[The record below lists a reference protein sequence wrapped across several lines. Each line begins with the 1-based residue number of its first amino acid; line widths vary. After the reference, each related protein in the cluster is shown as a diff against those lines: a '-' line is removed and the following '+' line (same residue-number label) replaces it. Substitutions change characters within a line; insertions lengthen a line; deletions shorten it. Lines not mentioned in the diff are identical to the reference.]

1 MKSPPRVNEFKLRQR
16 NIGPGTYSTR
26 CTPSSPSCRFASE
39 PRFKTIDKLQ
49 MLLKHVEKK
58 SPDRLLKGKLIFR
71 QNLDVSPHQPEE
83 KSEKIRQIAEI
94 RSCSQLVVRRTKE
107 ILEVNR
113 RNVKLERI
121 ERRDEKLKKWSANK
135 KFLAAVKGW
144 SVLMV
149 IISLNRKAI
158 VMMEK
163 RKLIKS
169 IFVFNSS
176 LLYQVS
182 KSVGKIRK
190 SVKSIRKAK
199 AMKKIKTIFMPMFRR
214 KLNSLLNQ
222 YKRRIIHVIESG
234 LTQRLIKKICTFWRR
249 KMNKFETGLR
259 GLVLVYISRVS
270 SLHQL
275 WDEIQKKFN
284 YYSSKYIFPKEVSIK
299 IIRRYLLKKLKEF
312 YFYQRDLKQN
322 IQKFKNEYQR
332 KPAFRTFEL
341 TQRRTGIRFS
351 IALRSFP
358 SLRIFNKEEL
368 IPLYLEEEAKL
379 HVLPPIKESRQSH
392 TSEASKDSS
401 SNHLHNKKKNK

>member
-1 MKSPPRVNEFKLRQR
+1 
-16 NIGPGTYSTR
+16 
-26 CTPSSPSCRFASE
+26 
-39 PRFKTIDKLQ
+39 
-49 MLLKHVEKK
+49 
-58 SPDRLLKGKLIFR
+58 
-71 QNLDVSPHQPEE
+71 
-83 KSEKIRQIAEI
+83 
-94 RSCSQLVVRRTKE
+94 
-107 ILEVNR
+107 
-113 RNVKLERI
+113 
-121 ERRDEKLKKWSANK
+121 
-135 KFLAAVKGW
+135 
-144 SVLMV
+144 
-149 IISLNRKAI
+149 
-158 VMMEK
+158 
-163 RKLIKS
+163 
-169 IFVFNSS
+169 
-176 LLYQVS
+176 
-182 KSVGKIRK
+182 
-190 SVKSIRKAK
+190 
-199 AMKKIKTIFMPMFRR
+199 
-214 KLNSLLNQ
+214 
-222 YKRRIIHVIESG
+222 
-234 LTQRLIKKICTFWRR
+234 
-249 KMNKFETGLR
+249 MNKFETGLR